1 VIVERLECLL
11 NLKIVTAGTKIH
23 EVMEDCIRIA
33 KGVTTDD
40 NVYVRIAKGII
51 LFRFSYLDDAYNFVV
66 VENIGVFPNIL

>member
-1 VIVERLECLL
+1 MIVERLECLL

-40 NVYVRIAKGII
+40 NVYVR
-51 LFRFSYLDDAYNFVV
+51 
-66 VENIGVFPNIL
+66 